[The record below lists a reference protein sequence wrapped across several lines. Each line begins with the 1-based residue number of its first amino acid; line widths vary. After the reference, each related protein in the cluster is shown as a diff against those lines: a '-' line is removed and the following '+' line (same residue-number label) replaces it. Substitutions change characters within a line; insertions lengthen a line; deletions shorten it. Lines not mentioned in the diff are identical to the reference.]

1 MKALVKKGKGV
12 SNLGMQEVAIPK
24 IGEEEVLIKVKAG
37 AICGTDLHLKY
48 DRYPSTTPVVIGH
61 EFSGVVEEVGNQVK
75 GWKKGDRV
83 ISEGN
88 IETCGKCYYC
98 KAGVSHVCE
107 DKKYLGVDVD
117 GSFAEFVKIP
127 ARLVHKIPE
136 GLSFEEASLAEPA
149 SAAIHALLEDNQVE
163 AGDFVVVLG
172 SGPIGLLAAQ
182 VAKAVGAGKVLITGI
197 DPDVPIR
204 LKVAEELG
212 VCDYIVNADKE
223 DPVKVVGEATG
234 GRGADVVLDASGS
247 SRALE
252 QGFGMVRRK
261 GVFAAFG
268 IGAEVVR
275 VPWKKMIN
283 EVIRIQFCRSY
294 TYLSFEKF
302 CSLASLGRLK
312 LKPLITEEYPL
323 REWKKAFGSMERR
336 ESVKAL
342 LIP

>member
-1 MKALVKKGKGV
+1 MEALVKKGKGV
-12 SNLGMQEVAIPK
+12 SNLGIQEVPIPK

-37 AICGTDLHLKY
+37 AICGTDLHVKY
-48 DRYPSTTPVVIGH
+48 DRYPSKIPVVIGH

-88 IETCGKCYYC
+88 IETCGKCYSC
-98 KAGVSHVCE
+98 KAGVSHVCK
-107 DKKYLGVDVD
+107 DKKYLGIDVD

-127 ARLVHKIPE
+127 ARLVHQMPE

-149 SAAIHALLEDNQVE
+149 AVAIHALLEDNQVA

-172 SGPIGLLAAQ
+172 SGPIGLLAVQ

-261 GVFAAFG
+261 GVFAAIG

-283 EVIRIQFCRSY
+283 EVIRIQFCRGY
-294 TYLSFEKF
+294 TCLSFEKF